1 MTNRNKQ
8 RPPAQLKTK
17 PDVDGEKEIGVS
29 EEDNWECLDPSDDHN
44 VKNNLISV
52 SGGKTAPFLCCTLN
66 AATGLDT
73 TSQTSIDSLH

>member
-52 SGGKTAPFLCCTLN
+52 SGGKTEWPLFYVA
-66 AATGLDT
+66 
-73 TSQTSIDSLH
+73 H